1 MKRRIEMKTLL
12 TLIALTVAVNVSF
25 AADLGEGSADC
36 ASMVQANRATSAVV
50 ATTEADVE
58 VNESSDAR

>member
-1 MKRRIEMKTLL
+1 MKTLL

-25 AADLGEGSADC
+25 AADLGEGNADC
-36 ASMVQANRATSAVV
+36 ASMVQANRSTSAVV
-50 ATTEADVE
+50 AVQEVEVE

>member
-1 MKRRIEMKTLL
+1 MKTLL

-25 AADLGEGSADC
+25 AAELGEGSVDC
-36 ASMVQANRATSAVV
+36 TSMVQANRETSAVV
-50 ATTEADVE
+50 GTIDAEVE